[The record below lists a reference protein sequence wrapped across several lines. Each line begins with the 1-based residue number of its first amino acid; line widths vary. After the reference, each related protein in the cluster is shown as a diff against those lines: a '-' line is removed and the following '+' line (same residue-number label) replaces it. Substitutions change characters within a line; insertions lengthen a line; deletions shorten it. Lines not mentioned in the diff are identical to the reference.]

1 MADLAKIQE
10 QLSELTLAEAAELVK
25 SLEEAWG
32 VSAAAPVMM
41 GGMPM
46 MGGEGAA
53 VEEEKTEFDV
63 VLEDVGAEKIKV
75 IKAVREVN
83 PGLGLKE
90 AKEVVESAPT
100 AVLESMTKED
110 AESAKATLEAA
121 GAKVAIK

>member
-41 GGMPM
+41 GGMAM
-46 MGGEGAA
+46 GGGEGAA
-53 VEEEKTEFDV
+53 AEEEKTEFDV

-100 AVLESMTKED
+100 NVLESMTKED
-110 AESAKATLEAA
+110 AESAKATLEGA
-121 GAKVAIK
+121 GAKVSIK